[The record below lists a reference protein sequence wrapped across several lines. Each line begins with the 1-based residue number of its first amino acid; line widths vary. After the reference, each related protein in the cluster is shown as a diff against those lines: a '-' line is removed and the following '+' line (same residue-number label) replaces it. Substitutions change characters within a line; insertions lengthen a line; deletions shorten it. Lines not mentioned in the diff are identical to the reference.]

1 MFEPN
6 TIVCAAALDFIKSLP
21 DASVDCCITSPPY
34 YGLRD
39 YGVEGQYGREP
50 SIAEYVANMVA
61 LMSEVKRVLKT
72 TGTAFFNVSDSYA
85 TGQKGG
91 SGGVSKK
98 QDSNREPRFESLHT
112 CIDEPAAKSLMLIP
126 ERLLIAFQHDG
137 WIIRNQIIWHKPNP
151 MPESVRDR
159 FTRSYEVVFF
169 MVKSGRYYFDAEAV
183 SEPVKD
189 SSIAR
194 GRRAVSEQHKNL
206 EVPGRTTHTLHK
218 KRANG
223 EGYPGIGHKRTGG
236 NFSKK
241 YAEAQPNHGAMQL
254 ERGEYQWANKR
265 DVWTVIPS
273 QFKGPHFA
281 TFPEALITPMI
292 LAGCPPRGVV
302 LDPFMGSGTTA
313 LVARKYNRQFI
324 GSELNSEYIE
334 IATKRLALPY
344 TTEMFNHGN

>member
-85 TGQKGG
+85 TGQKGV

-194 GRRAVSEQHKNL
+194 
-206 EVPGRTTHTLHK
+206 
-218 KRANG
+218 
-223 EGYPGIGHKRTGG
+223 GG